1 MKYLTAFWDFVD
13 TRAVVR
19 RIMTLGT
26 FSLTVHVIVWAVWF
40 ATTSP
45 RSGGD
50 IALIIA
56 AVMGPVNVLQ
66 GYMFARYS
74 QARQREKV

>member
-13 TRAVVR
+13 SRAIVR
-19 RIMTLGT
+19 RVMTLGT
-26 FSLTVHVIVWAVWF
+26 FALTVHVIVWAVWF

-45 RSGGD
+45 RTGAE
-50 IALIIA
+50 IAVIIG
-56 AVMGPVNVLQ
+56 AVMVPVNVLQ

-74 QARQREKV
+74 QARPSA